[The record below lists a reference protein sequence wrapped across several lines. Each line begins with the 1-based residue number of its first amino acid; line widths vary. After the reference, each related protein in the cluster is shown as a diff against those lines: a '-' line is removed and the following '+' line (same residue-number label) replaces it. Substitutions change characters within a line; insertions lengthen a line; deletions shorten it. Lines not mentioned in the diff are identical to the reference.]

1 MSDGTWRR
9 RSDQPVDDLVKPA
22 VSVVVPVFRTE
33 EHLDDCLSS
42 LVAQTFTDFEV
53 IVVDDASPGGGAAEI
68 VRGVGDERITL
79 IRHPENLG
87 LMQARFTGVRAARA
101 GYVGFVD
108 SDDEVDKRFLEVLH
122 DAATQHGA
130 DIVQCAYWRHEV
142 DGTSLC
148 VNVGGERHDLRGD
161 QISRAALAGV
171 ISNNLWS
178 KLVKTELLLAVY
190 DELSTLSR
198 RVDYGEDLITAFG
211 LACRADRF
219 AHVPDPVYRYRLH
232 LMSMTGKNDAASLFA
247 KVESLSWIFDQIR
260 PALTLRAEPP
270 DLVEELF
277 TREFLE
283 PIVAHLKR
291 AREQGVLGPVG
302 SPTSPSELGL
312 LGTVI
317 ADAYGM
323 YDTRTESDD
332 RPANSP
338 Q

>member
-1 MSDGTWRR
+1 
-9 RSDQPVDDLVKPA
+9 
-22 VSVVVPVFRTE
+22 VFRTE
-33 EHLDDCLSS
+33 EYLEACLSS
-42 LVAQTFTDFEV
+42 LVRQTFTDFEV

-68 VRGVGDERITL
+68 VQAVGDQRITL
-79 IRHPENLG
+79 IRHIENLG
-87 LMQARFTGVRAARA
+87 LMQARFTGVRAAR
-101 GYVGFVD
+101 GPYVGFVD
-108 SDDEVDKRFLEVLH
+108 SDDEVDERFLEVLH
-122 DAATQHGA
+122 DAAMQHGA
-130 DIVQCAYWRHEV
+130 DMVQCAILVHEV
-142 DGTSLC
+142 DGTSWC
-148 VNVGGERHDLRGD
+148 VNRGGEGHDLRAG
-161 QISRAALAGV
+161 QVLKAMLAGS
-171 ISNNLWS
+171 ISNNLCN

-190 DELSTLSR
+190 DELSTLPK

-211 LACRADRF
+211 LASRADRF

-232 LMSMTGKNDAASLFA
+232 VLSMTGKSDAASLFA

-260 PALTLRAEPP
+260 PALTRRAEPP

-291 AREQGVLGPVG
+291 AREQGVLGPTG
-302 SPTSPSELGL
+302 SPTSPAELGL

-323 YDTRTESDD
+323 YDTRSEPDD
-332 RPANSP
+332 RSASSP

>member
-1 MSDGTWRR
+1 M
-9 RSDQPVDDLVKPA
+9 
-22 VSVVVPVFRTE
+22 
-33 EHLDDCLSS
+33 
-42 LVAQTFTDFEV
+42 
-53 IVVDDASPGGGAAEI
+53 
-68 VRGVGDERITL
+68 
-79 IRHPENLG
+79 
-87 LMQARFTGVRAARA
+87 
-101 GYVGFVD
+101 
-108 SDDEVDKRFLEVLH
+108 
-122 DAATQHGA
+122 
-130 DIVQCAYWRHEV
+130 VQCAYWLHEV

-161 QISRAALAGV
+161 QIPRAALAGV

-190 DELSTLSR
+190 DELSTLPK
-198 RVDYGEDLITAFG
+198 RVDYGEDLITMFC
-211 LACRADRF
+211 LTRRADRF
-219 AHVPDPVYRYRLH
+219 AHVPDPVYRYRQNVL
-232 LMSMTGKNDAASLFA
+232 SMTGKSDAASLFA

-260 PALTLRAEPP
+260 PALTRRAEPP

-291 AREQGVLGPVG
+291 AREQGVLGPTG
-302 SPTSPSELGL
+302 SPTSPAELGL

-323 YDTRTESDD
+323 YDTRSEPDD
-332 RPANSP
+332 RSASSP